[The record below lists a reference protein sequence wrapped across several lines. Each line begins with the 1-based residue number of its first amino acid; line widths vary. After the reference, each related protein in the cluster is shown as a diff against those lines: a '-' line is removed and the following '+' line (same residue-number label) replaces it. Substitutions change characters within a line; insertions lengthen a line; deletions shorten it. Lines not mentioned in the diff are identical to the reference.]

1 VAEKPQPFDP
11 LDPEQA
17 ARRAAA
23 RQRIDAIDPAKK
35 PGEALK
41 DPKRREWF
49 EAVYALSEGDPVNV
63 PWGHLV
69 ANPLLLNW
77 LAGQIELRGKSVL
90 DVGCGL
96 GDNAAALAE
105 QGATVTAFD
114 LVPRAAEWASDRFPD
129 SGIEFRAADLFAPP
143 PQWRGAFDLVHET
156 YTLQALP
163 AAILPDA
170 RKALV
175 DLVKPGGRLLVI
187 CRARAED
194 QESDG
199 PPWPL
204 ARSDIEAFSECG
216 LVLEKL
222 EDIPPGL
229 TPSRHWRAVLR
240 KPA

>member
-1 VAEKPQPFDP
+1 MAEKPQPFDP

-23 RQRIDAIDPAKK
+23 RQRLDAIDPAKK

-69 ANPLLLNW
+69 ANPLLLDW
-77 LAGQIELRGKSVL
+77 LARPNLSYEASQCSMSDAGS
-90 DVGCGL
+90 
-96 GDNAAALAE
+96 
-105 QGATVTAFD
+105 ATT
-114 LVPRAAEWASDRFPD
+114 PRPWRSRAPQSRHSISCRARRNGRSDRFPD

-143 PQWRGAFDLVHET
+143 PEWRGAFDLVHET

-175 DLVKPGGRLLVI
+175 GSGQAGRPAAGDLP
-187 CRARAED
+187 RARRG
-194 QESDG
+194 SG
-199 PPWPL
+199 
-204 ARSDIEAFSECG
+204 
-216 LVLEKL
+216 
-222 EDIPPGL
+222 
-229 TPSRHWRAVLR
+229 
-240 KPA
+240 